1 MLKIWGRRDA
11 PNVQKVLWACA
22 ELGLEFE
29 RIDKGGPFGGAD
41 DPAYLAL
48 NPNGLVPTI
57 VDDGF
62 VLWESHAILRY
73 LVARTPGQALVPD
86 DLQGRAR
93 VDQWLDWQV
102 VHQAAAVRGLAML
115 FRPGAP
121 PADPAQLQQA
131 VAAAEHAFGL
141 LDRQLAARAYITG
154 DAFSLADIPLAV
166 GVARWTGLPISR
178 PVLPALES
186 WFGRVS
192 RRPAF
197 AVAVLP
203 PKG

>member
-1 MLKIWGRRDA
+1 MLKIWGRGDA
-11 PNVQKVLWACA
+11 PNVQKVLWTCA

-29 RIDKGGPFGGAD
+29 RIDKGGRFGGGE

-57 VDDGF
+57 EDDGF

-73 LVARTPGQALVPD
+73 LAARTPGQSLMPD
-86 DLQGRAR
+86 DPHGRAL
-93 VDQWLDWQV
+93 VDQWLDWQAF
-102 VHQAAAVRGLAML
+102 HQAAAVRGLAML

-121 PADPAQLQQA
+121 PPAPAVLQGA
-131 VAAAEHAFGL
+131 LAAAAHAFDL
-141 LDRQLAARAYITG
+141 LDRQLAGRDYITG
-154 DAFSLADIPLAV
+154 GRFSLADIPLAV
-166 GVARWTGLPISR
+166 GVARWLGLPISR
-178 PVLPALES
+178 PALSSLES

-197 AVAVLP
+197 TAAGLSA
-203 PKG
+203 KG

>member
-11 PNVQKVLWACA
+11 PNVQKVLWGCA
-22 ELGLEFE
+22 ELGLEFA
-29 RIDKGGPFGGAD
+29 RIDKGGPFGGAE

-57 VDDGF
+57 EDGGF

-73 LVARTPGQALVPD
+73 LAARTPGQGLLPA

-93 VDQWLDWQV
+93 VDQWLDWQA

-121 PADPAQLQQA
+121 PAGEVQLQGA
-131 VAAAEHAFGL
+131 LAAAEQAFSL
-141 LDRQLAARAYITG
+141 LDRQLAARDYITG
-154 DAFSLADIPLAV
+154 DSFSLADIPLAV
-166 GVARWTGLPISR
+166 GAARWLGLPISR
-178 PVLPALES
+178 PALSPLES

-197 AVAVLP
+197 VAAGLSS
-203 PKG
+203 KG